1 MPLFPRLSAGRQH
14 LLLTAVSML
23 FGLSGCS
30 DSEPTPDPQPVTP
43 TFHEQVAPIL
53 SAQCVSCHQEG
64 GIGPFRLDRYEDA
77 RGYADAIASAVSA
90 RRMPPWGVDNTGDCQ
105 TFLGARWLSDAE
117 IDTISR
123 WAQAGAPEG
132 TSGQAAAPP
141 GSAEHH
147 PGHLL
152 ATQGPLASLSG
163 NIVEVGMAVPYVPAP
178 SEVGPQDD
186 YRCFLLDPDL
196 PGDRYVTGFEVLPGN
211 STLVHHVAVF
221 SVDPEQVVGMGPD
234 GEPLTNAQA
243 MESLQKAEGAR
254 PGWTCFGA
262 AGEGVVPRGL
272 PVTWAPGT
280 QVTHYPEGTGLSLRQ
295 GHQLVMQVHYHLHGG
310 AGLHT
315 ESGDSD
321 QTRVRLELAEHVARP
336 AFVEMP
342 DGFLETAFTPNPASL
357 PPGQESIPYTWTLTG
372 EAAAQFFQEETGTR
386 PSRFE
391 VFGIFPHMHGAGRKL
406 SASLVGGSQEVCM
419 AQVPRW
425 DYRWQQFYF
434 YETPLSW
441 LPSQDLRVTCT
452 FDTRGRTQPTRP
464 GLGTEDEM
472 CLFGLYVVPVN

>member
-1 MPLFPRLSAGRQH
+1 MPHFPSLSAGRQH
-14 LLLTAVSML
+14 LLLTAISML
-23 FGLSGCS
+23 IGLSGCS
-30 DSEPTPDPQPVTP
+30 DSDPTPDPQLVTP

-53 SAQCVSCHQEG
+53 NEQCVSCHQEG

-77 RGYADAIASAVSA
+77 REYADAIASAVSA
-90 RRMPPWGVDNTGDCQ
+90 RKMPPWGVDNTGDCQ

-117 IDTISR
+117 INTISK

-132 TSGQAAAPP
+132 TA
-141 GSAEHH
+141 
-147 PGHLL
+147 GHLS
-152 ATQGPLASLSG
+152 APQGPLTSLSG
-163 NIVEVGMAVPYVPAP
+163 NIVEVGMAQPYVPAP
-178 SEVGPQDD
+178 SEMGPMDD

-196 PGDRYVTGFEVLPGN
+196 PADRYVTGFEVLPGN
-211 STLVHHVAVF
+211 SALVHHVVVF
-221 SVDPEQVVGMGPD
+221 SVDPEQVVGMGEN
-234 GEPLTNAQA
+234 GEPLTNAQ
-243 MESLQKAEGAR
+243 MLENLQKAEGSR

-262 AGEGVVPRGL
+262 AGEGVAPSGI
-272 PVTWAPGT
+272 PITWAPGT
-280 QVTHYPEGTGLSLRQ
+280 PVTHYPEGTGLSLRR

-310 AGLHT
+310 HGLHT
-315 ESGDSD
+315 ETGGSD

-336 AFVEMP
+336 AFAEMP

-357 PPGQESIPYTWTLTG
+357 PPGQEAIPYTWTLSG

-391 VFGIFPHMHGAGRKL
+391 IFGIFPHMHGAGRMM

-434 YETPLSW
+434 YETPVSW